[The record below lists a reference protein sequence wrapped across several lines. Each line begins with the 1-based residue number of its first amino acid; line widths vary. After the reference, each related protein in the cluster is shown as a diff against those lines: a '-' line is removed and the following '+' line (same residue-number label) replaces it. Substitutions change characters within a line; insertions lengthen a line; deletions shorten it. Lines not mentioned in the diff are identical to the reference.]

1 VTALGFFFC
10 VSLHAAPN
18 SEGLRQRTLI
28 DADWRFH
35 RGEVTSSNEV
45 IATSFEAEKSW
56 ERVQLPHDYQLDGK
70 YEPDPQG
77 TTKTTD
83 SRRRG
88 YLPVE
93 VGWYRKHFFVP
104 ESDQGKILQLEF
116 GGIFRDSQVWLNGQF
131 VGNHASG
138 YTGFFLDV
146 TKAARCGADNV
157 LVVRVDPRQRE
168 GWWYEGSGIYRHV
181 FFTATAPLHV
191 ANYGTYVTS
200 TVPNGDQGA
209 DTEAEV
215 TVQTSVENS
224 GTASVSCGV
233 VSEIVGP
240 NGTSLKTIKSDESV
254 DAGSKRDI
262 VQHATLKHPQLWS
275 LEAPNLYQL
284 RTTILQA
291 GKPVDSATTTFGI
304 RTIHY
309 DADKGFFLN
318 GKHVKIYGVANHQ
331 DLPAVGIAVPDSL
344 QSWRVKKLKEMG
356 CNGWRTAHNPP
367 NEALLDACDRLGML
381 VMDENRHLGG
391 ALGDKTLPGSTE
403 TNLDDLAWMI
413 QRDRNHPSIIMW
425 SMCNE
430 EGKMQGVPEGAK
442 VFSAMKELVLRYDKT
457 RPVTSAMHGGWMKD
471 GFTTVEDLVGVN
483 YHPTE
488 YDEIHR
494 ANPRLPMYGSETANT
509 KTTRG
514 VYQNDS
520 SKGWASAYNMLDTKV
535 DGKFSPGICIN
546 GWPAVASRPFMLGSF
561 TWTGFDYKGEPN
573 PFGWPDISN
582 NTGLMDVCGFPKDK
596 YYYLQACWSDK
607 PMVHLMPMTWNWEVE
622 AIDEVMRRIREADKA
637 ARRIRDADR
646 NTGGT
651 TSTSSD
657 EPAKPIRVIAFSNAR
672 QVELSLNGKSLGTQ
686 TMPQDGFL
694 EWNVPFQ
701 PGRLMAKA
709 YANGKTVASD
719 QIETTD
725 APAKIQ
731 FSPDRTLLHAD
742 GQDALVVPVSI
753 LDGKGRVVPYA
764 DNRVSFQISGGGRI
778 LGVGNGNPSDH
789 DPDRASERNA
799 FHGHCIVII
808 QAGEKPDTLR
818 LTATSSGITKASLS
832 FQVK

>member
-1 VTALGFFFC
+1 MCARRLRPVNTIMQCAMVFGFFLC
-10 VSLHAAPN
+10 ASLHAANPG
-18 SEGLRQRTLI
+18 SESLRRRTLI

-35 RGEVTSSNEV
+35 RGDVTSSNEV
-45 IATSFEAEKSW
+45 IAIDFDGERTW

-70 YEPDPQG
+70 YEPDPPG
-77 TTKTTD
+77 TTRTTD

-93 VGWYRKHFFVP
+93 VAWYRKHFSIP
-104 ESDQGKILQLEF
+104 ESDEGKILQLEF
-116 GGIFRDSQVWLNGQF
+116 GGILRDSQVWLNGQF
-131 VGNHASG
+131 LGNHASG
-138 YTGFFLDV
+138 YTGFYFDI
-146 TKAARCGADNV
+146 TKVARCGADNV

-181 FFTATAPLHV
+181 HYTAMAPLHV
-191 ANYGTYVTS
+191 ANYGTYVIS
-200 TVPNGDQGA
+200 TVPNGNEGA
-209 DTEAEV
+209 NAEAEI
-215 TVQTSVENS
+215 TVQTTVKNS
-224 GTASVSCGV
+224 GMPSAVCGV

-240 NGTSLKTIKSDESV
+240 DGTSLATIKSEEPMAA
-254 DAGSKRDI
+254 AGQREM
-262 VQHATLKHPQLWS
+262 VQHATLKHPRLWS
-275 LEAPNLYQL
+275 LETPHLYQL

-291 GKPVDSATTTFGI
+291 GHPVDSTATAFGI
-304 RTIHY
+304 RTIHF

-331 DLPAVGIAVPDSL
+331 DFPAVGAAVPDSL
-344 QSWRVKKLKEMG
+344 QSWRIEQLKRMG

-367 NEALLDACDRLGML
+367 NEALLGACDRLGML

-391 ALGDKTLPGSTE
+391 ASGDKTLPGSSY

-413 QRDRNHPSIIMW
+413 QRDRNHPSVIMW

-430 EGKMQGVPEGAK
+430 EGKMQGTPEGAK
-442 VFSAMKELVLRYDKT
+442 IFSAMKELVFRYDKT
-457 RPVTSAMHGGWMKD
+457 RPVTSAMHGGWMGA
-471 GFTTVEDLVGVN
+471 GFTLVEDLIGVN
-483 YHPTE
+483 YHPNQ

-514 VYQNDS
+514 VYENDS
-520 SKGWASAYNMLDTKV
+520 SNGWASAYNMIDTKV

-546 GWPAVASRPFMLGSF
+546 GWPAVASRPFMAGSF

-582 NTGLMDVCGFPKDK
+582 NTGLMDICGFPKDK

-607 PMVHLMPMTWNWEVE
+607 PIVHLMPMTWNWPGKEGQ
-622 AIDEVMRRIREADKA
+622 
-637 ARRIRDADR
+637 
-646 NTGGT
+646 N
-651 TSTSSD
+651 
-657 EPAKPIRVIAFSNAR
+657 IRVVTFSNAR
-672 QVELSLNGKSLGTQ
+672 QIELFLNGKSLGTKA
-686 TMPQDGFL
+686 MPQDGFL
-694 EWNVPFQ
+694 EWQVPYQ
-701 PGRLMAKA
+701 PGRLLAKA
-709 YANGKTVASD
+709 STDGKTVTTE
-719 QIETTD
+719 QLETTD

-731 FSPDRTLLHAD
+731 LSPDRTVLHGD

-753 LDGKGRVVPYA
+753 LDAKRRVVPYA
-764 DNRVSFQISGGGRI
+764 NNRVSFQLSGGGRI

-789 DPDRASERNA
+789 DSDRASERNA

-808 QAGEKPDTLR
+808 EAGAKPETVQ
-818 LTATSSGITKASLS
+818 LTATSPELTKASVT
-832 FQVK
+832 FRVR